1 MKGYIT
7 NLRAYNEGVII
18 GKWLDFPVSDAAL
31 EEAKKSIHLEKDGE
45 FFFTDWDEIGPNV
58 SKHLNE
64 YPNLELYNK
73 IAEMDENEY
82 DVIEAL
88 ASNLEL
94 EETIDI
100 VKDENFR
107 VYPGCETMA
116 EVAMEVAKEGGYL
129 DNIPHEVKI
138 HIDYEAW
145 GEDLEINGAFYY
157 DRKNR
162 CYIET
167 IK

>member
-1 MKGYIT
+1 
-7 NLRAYNEGVII
+7 
-18 GKWLDFPVSDAAL
+18 
-31 EEAKKSIHLEKDGE
+31 
-45 FFFTDWDEIGPNV
+45 
-58 SKHLNE
+58 
-64 YPNLELYNK
+64 
-73 IAEMDENEY
+73 MDENEY

-107 VYPGCETMA
+107 VYPGCETMT

-129 DNIPHEVKI
+129 DNIPQEVKL